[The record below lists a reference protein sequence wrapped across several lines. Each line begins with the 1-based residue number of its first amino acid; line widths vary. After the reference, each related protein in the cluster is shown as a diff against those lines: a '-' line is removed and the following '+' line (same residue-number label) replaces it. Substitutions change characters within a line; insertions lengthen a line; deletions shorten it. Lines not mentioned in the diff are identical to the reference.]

1 MAYYLTLNIT
11 QHVRPRRQF
20 TFNGIHADISL
31 KREML
36 LSHFCSL
43 IRISC
48 IGFEVLARVDINSII
63 FYDVTPCSL
72 VQVGLRN
79 YMILHE

>member
-1 MAYYLTLNIT
+1 MT
-11 QHVRPRRQF
+11 QHVRPRHQF
-20 TFNGIHADISL
+20 TFNGIHAGISL
-31 KREML
+31 KREVL
-36 LSHFCSL
+36 LSNFCFL

-48 IGFEVLARVDINSII
+48 IGFEVLAREDINSII

-72 VQVGLRN
+72 VQVGPRN